1 MYIPTQAVQIQE
13 NNYSLAVACLNAGI
27 VNVAKKDLIGS
38 YLVLN
43 DYSEIQGADGKSYV
57 GLTNFWCS
65 AEDFNQ
71 HYRFILGEIQNQL
84 CDVERVE

>member
-27 VNVAKKDLIGS
+27 VNVAK
-38 YLVLN
+38 N